1 VLGYAREEGDTIF
14 ARLREFLSLAIQAE
28 YGKQEFIS
36 IQYISAQSSQDQFV
50 QKQTVD
56 LNVTVSKLGRNIF
69 VAINSQLKITPEVPQ
84 QPNGCDCADH
94 NETPAAHFRECSQ
107 GFFKPQVLET
117 IDDNDAILL
126 RRKESEWIQNFRP

>member
-94 NETPAAHFRECSQ
+94 NETPAA
-107 GFFKPQVLET
+107 
-117 IDDNDAILL
+117 
-126 RRKESEWIQNFRP
+126 